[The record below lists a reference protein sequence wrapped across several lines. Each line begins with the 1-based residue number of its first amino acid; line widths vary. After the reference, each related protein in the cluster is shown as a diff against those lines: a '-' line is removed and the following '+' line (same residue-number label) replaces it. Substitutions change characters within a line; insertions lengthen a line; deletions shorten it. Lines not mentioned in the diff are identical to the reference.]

1 MEHPVPYF
9 DVIFQGE
16 KTYGKLRTYKGAQ
29 NTMTTF
35 KLTNICPLTEKK
47 KRKMYVRLNISNFLQ
62 AQKIEQHE
70 RKKQMKKEEKELKE
84 RKERVRKAKEAR
96 EKAAQEEA
104 ARAEMGGDA
113 GGAGGLPGGLGDLFS
128 DPELMEALNDPEVA
142 KAFGE
147 ITSNPANLMKYQ
159 NNPKVMKVVTKM
171 AQKMGGGGGGG
182 MPGMG
187 GGTYR
192 TVWTFTTFTDAQIL
206 REIKFDTFRS
216 LINCIFGHFGDLK
229 F

>member
-1 MEHPVPYF
+1 
-9 DVIFQGE
+9 
-16 KTYGKLRTYKGAQ
+16 
-29 NTMTTF
+29 
-35 KLTNICPLTEKK
+35 
-47 KRKMYVRLNISNFLQ
+47 
-62 AQKIEQHE
+62 
-70 RKKQMKKEEKELKE
+70 MKKEEKELKE

-104 ARAEMGGDA
+104 ARAEAGDDAAGMGP
-113 GGAGGLPGGLGDLFS
+113 GGLPGGLGDLFS

-171 AQKMGGGGGGG
+171 AQKMGGGGGG

-187 GGTYR
+187 GGKLP
-192 TVWTFTTFTDAQIL
+192 QIL
-206 REIKFDTFRS
+206 IPSFSKLS
-216 LINCIFGHFGDLK
+216 KL
-229 F
+229 

>member
-1 MEHPVPYF
+1 M
-9 DVIFQGE
+9 
-16 KTYGKLRTYKGAQ
+16 
-29 NTMTTF
+29 
-35 KLTNICPLTEKK
+35 
-47 KRKMYVRLNISNFLQ
+47 Q

-104 ARAEMGGDA
+104 ARAEMGDDA

-171 AQKMGGGGGGG
+171 AQKMGGGGGG

-187 GGTYR
+187 GGTYS
-192 TVWTFTTFTDAQIL
+192 TVWKSKNFSSTQIL
-206 REIKFDTFRS
+206 IESNFYHFRDS
-216 LINCIFGHFGDLK
+216 
-229 F
+229 

>member
-1 MEHPVPYF
+1 
-9 DVIFQGE
+9 
-16 KTYGKLRTYKGAQ
+16 
-29 NTMTTF
+29 
-35 KLTNICPLTEKK
+35 
-47 KRKMYVRLNISNFLQ
+47 
-62 AQKIEQHE
+62 
-70 RKKQMKKEEKELKE
+70 MKKEEKELKE

-187 GGTYR
+187 GGTSYS
-192 TVWTFTTFTDAQIL
+192 TVWKFQHFSATHIL
-206 REIKFDTFRS
+206 PKFSYAFFRFQV
-216 LINCIFGHFGDLK
+216 CQVWVVWVA
-229 F
+229 